1 MQLVSQAPA
10 GTTFDDMAISPGGPF
25 AAGPYVMDATNG
37 RVLRI
42 VSGGSPV
49 AVITGLKK
57 PQSIGFHSTTGAL
70 MIVCDGKTV
79 LWVNRAQQRCGS
91 HFSWRG
97 GAPAEPASQTA
108 QEPPFAVAQALAQR
122 PRTLRILDENA
133 SLQKQLH
140 LAQFVWLVPI
150 AACPVLLVL

>member
-10 GTTFDDMAISPGGPF
+10 GTTFEDMAISPGGPF

-79 LWVNRAQQRCGS
+79 LWVSRAQ
-91 HFSWRG
+91 
-97 GAPAEPASQTA
+97 
-108 QEPPFAVAQALAQR
+108 
-122 PRTLRILDENA
+122 
-133 SLQKQLH
+133 
-140 LAQFVWLVPI
+140 
-150 AACPVLLVL
+150 